1 VAPTATW
8 WDRFCRI
15 MLPLWEGFS
24 TVPEEV
30 LFQRLLEAAVS
41 VVPGADAGSITLLL
55 EGRFRFVAAVGY
67 DREALQEVSFAPEE
81 QWGFCRRGLS
91 RVRLVRR
98 PEIEAQRSAYDA
110 ARGPLLEIAG
120 RMAEIQSVLVAPVNH
135 DGMEI
140 AYLHLDSF
148 SREAFPPIA
157 HELIEA
163 FAHQLGL
170 LVSRRRLQE
179 ALTRQARH
187 DFLTQLLNRHGFEE
201 AMASFQ
207 HRDQHRD
214 HSLMVI
220 ELEELR
226 RINQRYGRPLAD
238 RALQHMASEMAA
250 ALPSRSF
257 LSRWE
262 GGTFVAV
269 IPTQDAQSYLD
280 GLRQRVPYA
289 CRAGLAGVERDWEA
303 ALAHA
308 DFALRYAKSHNQ
320 SSSHFEDLRE
330 LYERQRLLLAE
341 LEQALQSAAA
351 PTLRLEFQP
360 VVAFPEAQQVL
371 FLEALLRFA
380 GAPPLEVLALAEG
393 HGLLPSLTERILDLA
408 LSEAARQGQPVSVN
422 LSPAQ
427 LTPLLP
433 EAVARTLARHRLPAS
448 SLVLEIVEA
457 AFSEEC
463 LAVIQ
468 RLRWMGIAIW
478 LDDFGSGYSNFE
490 RLLSLP
496 IDGIKLSHSF
506 TCHFTRP
513 RGRFLAEGLLTIARG
528 LNLPVVVEGIEEP
541 DQAEAL
547 RSMGFSWGQ
556 GFLYRTL
563 PPGGRSVSSR

>member
-1 VAPTATW
+1 MAPIATPW
-8 WDRFCRI
+8 WDRFCRV

-81 QWGFCRRGLS
+81 QWGFCRRSLS

-98 PEIEAQRSAYDA
+98 PEIEAQRSSYDTT
-110 ARGPLLEIAG
+110 RGALLEMAG

-148 SREAFPPIA
+148 SREDFPPVA
-157 HELIEA
+157 YELIEA

-170 LVSRRRLQE
+170 LVSRRRWQE
-179 ALTRQARH
+179 ALTWQARH
-187 DFLTQLLNRHGFEE
+187 DPLTQLLNRHGFEA
-201 AMASFQ
+201 AMTSFQ
-207 HRDQHRD
+207 GPEHN
-214 HSLMVI
+214 LAVI

-226 RINQRYGRPLAD
+226 RINQRYGRARAD
-238 RALQHMASEMAA
+238 QALQHMAHAMAA
-250 ALPSRSF
+250 ALPERSF

-262 GGTFVAV
+262 GGTFVLV
-269 IPTQDAQSYLD
+269 LPGEEAQSYLE
-280 GLRQRVPYA
+280 GLQQRLPYA
-289 CRAGLAGVERDWEA
+289 CRAGLAGVEGDWEA

-308 DFALRYAKSHNQ
+308 DFALRYAKSH
-320 SSSHFEDLRE
+320 SRSLARFEDLRA
-330 LYERQRLLLAE
+330 LYERQRVLLTE
-341 LEQALQSAAA
+341 LEQALHSAAA
-351 PTLRLEFQP
+351 PALRLELQP
-360 VVAFPEAQQVL
+360 VVAFPEGERVL

-380 GAPPLEVLALAEG
+380 EAPPLEVLALAEQ

-408 LSEAARQGQPVSVN
+408 LSEAARRGQAVSVN

-427 LTPLLP
+427 LHPLLP
-433 EAVARTLARHRLPAS
+433 EAVARALARHGLPAT

-457 AFSEEC
+457 AFTEEG
-463 LAVIQ
+463 LAIIQ
-468 RLRWMGIAIW
+468 RLREMGTAIW

-506 TCHFTRP
+506 TRHFTSP

-528 LNLPVVVEGIEEP
+528 MNLPMVVEGIEEP
-541 DQAEAL
+541 GQAEVL
-547 RSMGFSWGQ
+547 CSMGFCWGQ
-556 GFLYRTL
+556 GFLYRSL
-563 PPGGRSVSSR
+563 PPGEVG